1 VKRRLDC
8 PCGEHLVGETDDDLV
23 ERAFAHL
30 REKHPDLAGVYTR
43 EHILVLAY

>member
-1 VKRRLDC
+1 MRRRLDC
-8 PCGEHLVGETDDDLV
+8 PCGEHIVGDNEEDLV

-30 REKHPDLAGVYTR
+30 RDSHPNLADAYTR